1 MLKITNLKK
10 YFGGVKAVDGC
21 DFEVKKNTITALI
34 GPNGS
39 GKSTVFNLVSGILKA
54 DKGSIYFTK
63 TLGFASKHKNTKTQK
78 HSAEKQEFVEIT
90 NLPPEKISNLG
101 ISRLFQQSR
110 LFNNLTVKDNLLLAI
125 GNEDMKFFRSV
136 FKPISTGDKNK
147 KIKEMLKA
155 VELEKIANKLT
166 RDLSYGQKRLL
177 EIIRAILN
185 PHSFL
190 MLDEPAA
197 GVNPALRKKIA
208 EILLKLKSRGETVLL
223 IEHDMNFT
231 LSIADKVVVMEKG
244 RVIAQGSPD
253 EIRNNPEVLEA
264 YLGE

>member
-1 MLKITNLKK
+1 
-10 YFGGVKAVDGC
+10 
-21 DFEVKKNTITALI
+21 
-34 GPNGS
+34 
-39 GKSTVFNLVSGILKA
+39 
-54 DKGSIYFTK
+54 
-63 TLGFASKHKNTKTQK
+63 
-78 HSAEKQEFVEIT
+78 
-90 NLPPEKISNLG
+90 
-101 ISRLFQQSR
+101 
-110 LFNNLTVKDNLLLAI
+110 
-125 GNEDMKFFRSV
+125 
-136 FKPISTGDKNK
+136 
-147 KIKEMLKA
+147 MLKA

-197 GVNPALRKKIA
+197 VVNPALRKKIA